1 MNLESLV
8 LLGVG
13 ITMLF
18 FGRRFF
24 FLVIGLAGFLLGY
37 RLTGLFFQGTEE
49 IVLLL
54 IGVLT
59 GFIFSFL
66 STRFFRFV
74 VSLSAFVLMGIV
86 AQVIAESLGMDVS
99 GWSNVIVFLV
109 GGLVGLGLEAFVFDV
124 GIIVITALAGSLLAV
139 TGLGR
144 MFPELQASAYLQLL
158 AFILA
163 GLGIFFQLRTRPSG

>member
-1 MNLESLV
+1 
-8 LLGVG
+8 
-13 ITMLF
+13 
-18 FGRRFF
+18 
-24 FLVIGLAGFLLGY
+24 
-37 RLTGLFFQGTEE
+37 
-49 IVLLL
+49 
-54 IGVLT
+54 
-59 GFIFSFL
+59 
-66 STRFFRFV
+66 
-74 VSLSAFVLMGIV
+74 MGMV

-124 GIIVITALAGSLLAV
+124 GIIVITALAGSLLSV

-144 MFPELQASAYLQLL
+144 MLPELQTSAYLQLL